1 MGHWSQIG
9 TFPASK
15 LIGGG
20 IHLFAVGSN
29 GNIFRYNFSEQS
41 GWTQVGGPGGQF
53 VAGPNL
59 GNFFPELWALT
70 PDKKAVMEYQSTNQW
85 VPIGGAF
92 AGLIGGGQHL
102 YAWKVYFG
110 SVTYWRYEGSPNQW
124 TEVGT
129 SQEAVKVVA
138 TSGIAMN
145 LWGISPDG
153 QQVLQFTG
161 TPHKW
166 QQVGGPATSLVG
178 GGDQLYAI
186 VGNNQAILRYD
197 GTPNKWTPVGGP
209 GVRWIASGSYV
220 YGLGD
225 DHHIFQFSGT
235 PNQWPPMGGSK
246 IKIAD
251 FAAYSW
257 GDAAGLGF
265 FLAIIDAATKNVFG
279 QGSGLSI
286 SHSS

>member
-1 MGHWSQIG
+1 MSYWGQIG

-20 IHLFAVGSN
+20 IHLFAVGPN
-29 GNIFRYNFSEQS
+29 GNIFRYDYPEQS

-53 VAGPNL
+53 VAGPSL
-59 GNFFPELWALT
+59 GNFAPELWALT
-70 PDKKAVMEYQSTNQW
+70 PDKKGVMAYTSSTNQW
-85 VPIGGAF
+85 VPIGGAY

-102 YAWKVYFG
+102 YAWMAGILG
-110 SVTYWRYEGSPNQW
+110 SVTFWLYEGSPNQW

-129 SQEAVKVVA
+129 SQDAVKVVA
-138 TSGIAMN
+138 TSGIVAN

-166 QQVGGPATSLVG
+166 KQVGGPATRLVG
-178 GGDQLYAI
+178 GGDHLYAI
-186 VGNNQAILRYD
+186 GGNNQSIWRYD
-197 GTPNKWTPVGGP
+197 GTPNKWTQVGGP
-209 GVRWIASGSYV
+209 GVSWIASGPIV

-235 PNQWPPMGGSK
+235 PDQWTPMGGSS

-251 FAAYSW
+251 FAAYSS
-257 GDAAGLGF
+257 GEPDAIFGF
-265 FLAIIDAATKNVFG
+265 FLAIIDAATKNV
-279 QGSGLSI
+279 LMAAL
-286 SHSS
+286 